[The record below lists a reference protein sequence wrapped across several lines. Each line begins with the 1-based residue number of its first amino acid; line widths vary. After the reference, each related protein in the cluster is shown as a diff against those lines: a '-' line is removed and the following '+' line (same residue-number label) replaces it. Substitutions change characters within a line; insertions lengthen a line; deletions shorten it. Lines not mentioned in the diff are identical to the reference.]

1 MTNCKNHANIPS
13 KRFVERKTKS
23 SFDKF
28 EIQTIRIEIFIQ
40 DKTAESSLKFVSVHV
55 SDIYFTFSLCSGTC
69 TTTYAHGKIKSI
81 KIFNKI
87 AKISE
92 DTQTHTH
99 NDFGSIYFIHYFKFL
114 LF

>member
-55 SDIYFTFSLCSGTC
+55 SDIYFMFSLCSGTC
-69 TTTYAHGKIKSI
+69 THMEKLKVLKYSTKSQRFQ
-81 KIFNKI
+81 KTHKH
-87 AKISE
+87 
-92 DTQTHTH
+92 THTQ
-99 NDFGSIYFIHYFKFL
+99 
-114 LF
+114 